1 VRYLALL
8 SLVVAASAS
17 PGAAQSSSPGSIP
30 VVAGS
35 RVRASTANGRVSGTV
50 LEVGAD
56 SVFLRNDGAGRSA
69 LAQSDVTR
77 LEVSRGVETHKLRNG
92 SLGFLAGAVLG
103 AALIKSSGDE
113 TDDEFGIATAVMGL
127 SAMVVGGALG
137 AVTGVVIGARGHER
151 WETIWTRSGVS
162 AGPGVPQLRALPST
176 GRFGI
181 GTSLRF

>member
-8 SLVVAASAS
+8 SLVLATSAS
-17 PGAAQSSSPGSIP
+17 PSAAQSSSPGNLP

-50 LEVGAD
+50 LQVGAD
-56 SVFLRNDGAGRSA
+56 SVFLRSDGAGRSA

-77 LEVSRGVETHKLRNG
+77 LELSRGVETHKLRYG

-103 AALIKSSGDE
+103 AVLIKSGGNE
-113 TDDEFGIATAVMGL
+113 NEDEFGIGAAVVGL
-127 SAMVVGGALG
+127 SAMLTGGVLG
-137 AVTGVVIGARGHER
+137 AMTGAVIGARGHER
-151 WETIWTRSGVS
+151 WETVWTRSGVS
-162 AGPGVPQLRALPST
+162 GSLGVPRLRTLPST

>member
-8 SLVVAASAS
+8 SLAIATSAS
-17 PGAAQSSSPGSIP
+17 PGAAQSSSPGNLP
-30 VVAGS
+30 VAAGS

-50 LEVGAD
+50 VQVGAD
-56 SVFLRNDGAGRSA
+56 SVFLRNDGAGPLA

-77 LEVSRGVETHKLRNG
+77 LEVSRGVQTHKLRNG
-92 SLGFLAGAVLG
+92 SLGFLAGAVIG
-103 AALIKSSGDE
+103 VALIKSGSNE
-113 TDDEFGIATAVMGL
+113 NDDEFGIATAVVGL
-127 SAMVVGGALG
+127 SAMLTGGVLG
-137 AVTGVVIGARGHER
+137 AVTGAVIGARGHER

-162 AGPGVPQLRALPST
+162 GSPGALQLRALPST